1 MGTGESFLAS
11 KIIFWKR
18 TRSSATKMVAT
29 EKDRFKIIVALG
41 WLHHAGHLSIKI
53 KKFCHLSI
61 KIKKFFSEL
70 EKLDRISVGRILV
83 SIFFK
88 FVEFI

>member
-1 MGTGESFLAS
+1 MGAGESFLGS

-53 KKFCHLSI
+53 KKF
-61 KIKKFFSEL
+61 FSEL
-70 EKLDRISVGRILV
+70 EKLDRISVGRNLV

-88 FVEFI
+88 FLEFI

>member
-1 MGTGESFLAS
+1 MGAGESFLGS

-53 KKFCHLSI
+53 M
-61 KIKKFFSEL
+61 KFFSEL
-70 EKLDRISVGRILV
+70 EKLDRISVGRNLV